1 VEELLPAHPAS
12 DDAVLIYTRIFSF
25 LARHTNPKL
34 GPEGK
39 RAFMLA
45 LLVTRW
51 MRGFPLSRL
60 ISDRLKRAGEGAST
74 ATVIRSVMEDVE
86 QVARFEAPKGLN
98 CYRDLL
104 QFHLR
109 ESGRP
114 ELIAEIPD
122 VAILLEFGV
131 SQQTQLAL
139 IGLGL
144 SRTSAIALSEI
155 IAADDLTAEKIMEW
169 LRDNSSLWRESDM
182 PALVKKEVEAVF
194 LARGNR
200 G

>member
-1 VEELLPAHPAS
+1 
-12 DDAVLIYTRIFSF
+12 
-25 LARHTNPKL
+25 
-34 GPEGK
+34 
-39 RAFMLA
+39 M
-45 LLVTRW
+45 
-51 MRGFPLSRL
+51 
-60 ISDRLKRAGEGAST
+60 
-74 ATVIRSVMEDVE
+74 
-86 QVARFEAPKGLN
+86 
-98 CYRDLL
+98 
-104 QFHLR
+104 
-109 ESGRP
+109 
-114 ELIAEIPD
+114 
-122 VAILLEFGV
+122 AILLEFGV